1 MKNIREIVSAN
12 LLALRKQRGLTQNEL
27 ADRLG
32 INRVSLSR
40 ILSNKND
47 IRVSTIT
54 KIADAIG
61 CDVAEFFK
69 PEEPANNH
77 TITCPHCGEK
87 LVINLSVSDKKHD

>member
-1 MKNIREIVSAN
+1 MHIKDI
-12 LLALRKQRGLTQNEL
+12 LKQRGLTQNEL
-27 ADRLG
+27 ADRMG

-47 IRVSTIT
+47 MRISTIK

-61 CDVAEFFK
+61 CDVAEFFA
-69 PEEPANNH
+69 PAEPSDHN

-87 LVINLSVSDKKHD
+87 LVINLSISDKKHD

>member
-1 MKNIREIVSAN
+1 MHIKNKIKKI
-12 LLALRKQRGLTQNEL
+12 GLTQNEL

-40 ILSNKND
+40 LLSDKND
-47 IRVSTIT
+47 MRMSTIK

-61 CDVAEFFK
+61 CDVTEFFTPDEK
-69 PEEPANNH
+69 AEHN

-87 LVINLSVSDKKHD
+87 LVINLSVSDKKHE

>member
-1 MKNIREIVSAN
+1 MLQIKET
-12 LLALRKQRGLTQNEL
+12 LKQRGLTQNEL

-47 IRVSTIT
+47 MRVSTIT
-54 KIADAIG
+54 KIAEAIG
-61 CDVAEFFK
+61 CDVGEFFT
-69 PEEPANNH
+69 PVETGEHN

-87 LVINLSVSDKKHD
+87 LVINLPISNKKHD

>member
-1 MKNIREIVSAN
+1 MHIKE
-12 LLALRKQRGLTQNEL
+12 ALKKRGLKQNDL
-27 ADRLG
+27 AERLG

-40 ILSNKND
+40 LLSDKND
-47 IRVSTIT
+47 MRISTIK

-61 CDVAEFFK
+61 CDVAEFFT
-69 PEEPANNH
+69 PAEPAEHN

>member
-1 MKNIREIVSAN
+1 MLQIKE
-12 LLALRKQRGLTQNEL
+12 ALKKRGLKQNYL

-40 ILSNKND
+40 LLSDKND
-47 IRVSTIT
+47 MRISTIK

-61 CDVAEFFK
+61 CDVSEFFTQEDK
-69 PEEPANNH
+69 EEHN

-87 LVINLSVSDKKHD
+87 LVINLSISDKKHD

>member
-1 MKNIREIVSAN
+1 MHIKE
-12 LLALRKQRGLTQNEL
+12 ALKQRGLKQNDL

-40 ILSNKND
+40 LLSDKND
-47 IRVSTIT
+47 MRISTIK

-61 CDVAEFFK
+61 CDVYEFFA
-69 PEEPANNH
+69 PEETKDHNV
-77 TITCPHCGEK
+77 ITCPHCGAK

>member
-1 MKNIREIVSAN
+1 MHIKDI
-12 LLALRKQRGLTQNEL
+12 LKQRGLTQNEL
-27 ADRLG
+27 AEMLG

-47 IRVSTIT
+47 MRVSTIT

-61 CDVAEFFK
+61 CDVSEFFT
-69 PEEPANNH
+69 PAETEDNN

-87 LVINLSVSDKKHD
+87 LVINLSISDKKHD

>member
-1 MKNIREIVSAN
+1 MLQIKET
-12 LLALRKQRGLTQNEL
+12 LKQRGLTQNEL
-27 ADRLG
+27 AERLG

-40 ILSNKND
+40 LLSDKND
-47 IRVSTIT
+47 MRISTIK

-61 CDVAEFFK
+61 CDVSEFFT
-69 PEEPANNH
+69 PEETEDNN